1 MATDVTA
8 GDRDMRENDG
18 RKLDHRTLEALRLRA
33 IDQVH
38 QGARPEDVAVALGLH
53 RKTVYA
59 WLKKYR
65 EGGRNALLARPVPG
79 RPSRLSEHQLRELSA
94 LITRTDPRQFDF
106 ESALWTADLVRQ
118 VIRRKFGVTLSPVSV
133 ARQLDKLGMAPQR
146 PPRRAYQGDP
156 DAMACWQRQE
166 YPRIAARAAAA
177 GATIYFAGETG
188 QERHSVMTGARA
200 PTCGND
206 GRRRFTMISAVAA
219 KGGAPRF
226 AVFDAAAAGALSFTE
241 FCARLVHGAPGPVY
255 LVVDRH
261 PAHRAQCVKDYAA
274 ASHGKLELFYLPT
287 GYVGLLMKG
296 RGRESPALG

>member
-65 EGGRNALLARPVPG
+65 EG
-79 RPSRLSEHQLRELSA
+79 
-94 LITRTDPRQFDF
+94 
-106 ESALWTADLVRQ
+106 
-118 VIRRKFGVTLSPVSV
+118 
-133 ARQLDKLGMAPQR
+133 
-146 PPRRAYQGDP
+146 
-156 DAMACWQRQE
+156 
-166 YPRIAARAAAA
+166 
-177 GATIYFAGETG
+177 
-188 QERHSVMTGARA
+188 
-200 PTCGND
+200 
-206 GRRRFTMISAVAA
+206 
-219 KGGAPRF
+219 
-226 AVFDAAAAGALSFTE
+226 
-241 FCARLVHGAPGPVY
+241 PVY